1 MIQKWE
7 MSEVLRFPE
16 QFGTVQE
23 GSVIKVE
30 PNWQSEVNGD
40 SIIVKGVYVLKGHM
54 HFDFKENESISEDGI
69 YIEHLDIEK
78 DEAYFEYAL
87 PFSIDVPNEEVADI
101 KIQTF
106 QSAVTVNEQGQCV
119 CNWGVSC
126 SVEKKEV
133 EPIAVLEQV
142 EPIAAVE
149 PIAEVQD
156 DQQPLQQ
163 AQNLVKSAVVESSVM
178 SNEEVDFF
186 DQLAEAYSVVQVQL
200 NASRK

>member
-1 MIQKWE
+1 

-16 QFGTVQE
+16 QFGTVQD

-30 PNWQSEVNGD
+30 PNWHSEVNGD

-54 HFDFKENESISEDGI
+54 HFDFKENESSSEDGI

-126 SVEKKEV
+126 SIEKKEA

-142 EPIAAVE
+142 EPIA
-149 PIAEVQD
+149 EVQD
-156 DQQPLQQ
+156 DQQQLQQ
-163 AQNLVKSAVVESSVM
+163 PQNLVKSAVVESSVM

>member
-16 QFGTVQE
+16 QFGTVQD

-30 PNWQSEVNGD
+30 PNWHSEVNGD

-54 HFDFKENESISEDGI
+54 HFDFKENDSSSEDGI

-126 SVEKKEV
+126 SIVKKEA
-133 EPIAVLEQV
+133 EPIAVLEEI
-142 EPIAAVE
+142 EPIE
-149 PIAEVQD
+149 PIVEVQD
-156 DQQPLQQ
+156 DQQQLQQ
-163 AQNLVKSAVVESSVM
+163 AKNLVKSAVVESSAM

-200 NASRK
+200 NAARK

>member
-1 MIQKWE
+1 

-16 QFGTVQE
+16 QFGTVQQ
-23 GSVIKVE
+23 GSIIKVE

-54 HFDFKENESISEDGI
+54 HFDFKENESVSENGI

-126 SVEKKEV
+126 SIDKKEAQ
-133 EPIAVLEQV
+133 PIAVLEDN
-142 EPIAAVE
+142 EPIATVE

-156 DQQPLQQ
+156 EQLQQ
-163 AQNLVKSAVVESSVM
+163 AQSIVKSAAVESSAIV
-178 SNEEVDFF
+178 NDEVDFF

-200 NASRK
+200 NAARK

>member
-1 MIQKWE
+1 

-16 QFGTVQE
+16 QFGTVQQ
-23 GSVIKVE
+23 GSIIKVE

-54 HFDFKENESISEDGI
+54 HFDFKENESVSEDGI

-126 SVEKKEV
+126 SIDKKEAQ
-133 EPIAVLEQV
+133 PIAVLEDN
-142 EPIAAVE
+142 EPIATVE

-156 DQQPLQQ
+156 EQLQQ
-163 AQNLVKSAVVESSVM
+163 AQSIVKSAAVESSAIV
-178 SNEEVDFF
+178 NDEVDFF

-200 NASRK
+200 NAARK